1 MYCLYGDTLD
11 VAPVETP
18 KRFGVLARYNER
30 IWGSGI
36 TGDPD
41 MLVYSAPYDPFD
53 WEAQIEIPEDGAGD
67 IQVPTWD
74 GDSFVALRQY
84 GSDLI
89 ALKRNSIWRVYGT
102 NPGEFTVQRQYG
114 GGALVENTVAVRYG
128 VYSTDG
134 IDEVADTLHDTLWVW
149 TQRADGNDTLLL
161 NRGVNMTAFS
171 LPVSYQRP
179 ADTLIFLIVDTN
191 QVWTLDTVVV
201 GKEDTPHFESV
212 DCNAHFFHRL
222 TSVASTHRAIDTVF
236 IIVHIRDILDI
247 SYAFQLALFIHAAEA

>member
-1 MYCLYGDTLD
+1 MRRLLY
-11 VAPVETP
+11 
-18 KRFGVLARYNER
+18 F
-30 IWGSGI
+30 
-36 TGDPD
+36 
-41 MLVYSAPYDPFD
+41 MLTAMAFMACS
-53 WEAQIEIPEDGAGD
+53 
-67 IQVPTWD
+67 
-74 GDSFVALRQY
+74 
-84 GSDLI
+84 
-89 ALKRNSIWRVYGT
+89 SIDC
-102 NPGEFTVQRQYG
+102 P
-114 GGALVENTVAVRYG
+114 VENTVAVRYG

-236 IIVHIRDILDI
+236 INQPSVNYDQTATHLHIHFKKRP
-247 SYAFQLALFIHAAEA
+247 